1 MISQRERADEQTVIR
16 RKLLANG
23 YTPLANDDKR
33 NMLRNWPRIEVTP
46 ALIEEWSDKLRYQA
60 TGVRLD
66 GALTVIDIDID
77 IDDAEVIDDIVDR
90 LPEELWERLGVAPE
104 RRGKGAKLAWFVR
117 CEEPFQRYASMTF
130 ARPGEDPEGEG
141 IDLHRVEVFGPRAT
155 RQFGAFGAHTMGRGV
170 PLVEYRWTDRS
181 LLDVPL
187 DDLPTVTL
195 DEVDLVCRIANE
207 VLEARGWAR
216 HKRSKSGN
224 GSSGVVYDVTD
235 EMKFETRDHGTLTL
249 AELEELAQGETGIR
263 LSASWLEGPAARNTT
278 RCIAG
283 TDHSGRLQ
291 IYETAAGDLHKAA
304 REEPRVAG
312 STARDQL
319 SRYSG
324 GTLFSSGGG
333 QGTPRSGGGDPV
345 DLEDGED
352 TTDLRAQMQNV
363 VDYLLREYAFCPSED
378 KPVYPISGGPPMSM
392 TNFRESFNS
401 AQIETVGPKGGV
413 KKVHPVDFWRTD
425 PDRVQIIGE
434 RFDPSTEDRL
444 LLVREEGE
452 EEQWALNLY
461 RPVKHARGIP
471 DAVALAVWHDFLEHL
486 FPHADEREWFRMWLA
501 AKLQK
506 PWQPNCA
513 VLMFT
518 ETQGTGRGTL
528 FDMLR
533 GVIGSRHCSTVTSLQ
548 LLGDGGQSQYT
559 KWLEGAVLCF
569 CEELMSGEE
578 LGLNQGW
585 KRKQA
590 YERLKVL
597 FEPRAREVEII
608 QKGKNNYM
616 AYVFA
621 SFLLA
626 SNNPNAL
633 PIPKTD
639 RRLAV
644 LRNTTVKLERTE
656 IGRRIDAMRMG
667 DNKGFTA
674 VFLQAIWSDLMS
686 IAVDWQAVF
695 NAPEWLEGR
704 AEMIAANETEI
715 NHLVQD
721 VMAQVPGDYITKAD
735 LKKRLAVTAEAAG
748 LAGTSHWWRDARQI
762 LGSANDTG
770 WRILPGGR
778 QYLQPKAQGQ
788 KQDVVYFRVDGAG
801 EQAFRDTALADRP
814 ELLRRGNDLNDK
826 ITRAGEALLD
836 GRFAV
841 IDGMQKDD

>member
-1 MISQRERADEQTVIR
+1 MTSQKERVEGQTDIR
-16 RKLLANG
+16 RKLLKNG

-33 NMLRNWPRIEVTP
+33 CVLKYWPQLEVTP

-66 GALTVIDIDID
+66 GALTVIDVD
-77 IDDAEVIDDIVDR
+77 IDDAGIIDDIIEQ

-117 CEEPFQRYASMTF
+117 CEEDFQRYASMAF
-130 ARPGEDPEGEG
+130 ARPDEDPEGEG
-141 IDLHRVEVFGPRAT
+141 VDLHRVEAFGPRAV
-155 RQFGAFGAHTMGRGV
+155 RQFGAFGAHTMGRDG
-170 PLVEYRWTDRS
+170 PTVEYLWMDRD
-181 LLDVPL
+181 LTDVPV
-187 DDLPTVTL
+187 DELPTLTL
-195 DEVDLVCRIANE
+195 DEVDLICRIANE
-207 VLEARGWAR
+207 VLEDRGWVR
-216 HKRSKSGN
+216 HLRSKSGK
-224 GSSGVVYDVTD
+224 GSSGVVYDLTDDMEFVT
-235 EMKFETRDHGTLTL
+235 KDHGTVSL

-283 TDHSGRLQ
+283 TDHSGHLQ
-291 IYETAAGDLHKAA
+291 IFETASGDLHKQTKDK
-304 REEPRVAG
+304 PRMSSEVDKDLLSKHEGG
-312 STARDQL
+312 S
-319 SRYSG
+319 
-324 GTLFSSGGG
+324 LFS
-333 QGTPRSGGGDPV
+333 GTGGDTQPLAGDTAEQNSERDIV
-345 DLEDGED
+345 DPHARVRD
-352 TTDLRAQMQNV
+352 V
-363 VDYLLREYAFCPSED
+363 VEMLLQEYAFCPSED
-378 KPVYPISGGPPMSM
+378 KSVFPRDGGAPRSL
-392 TNFRESFNS
+392 TNFRAEFIGE
-401 AQIETVGPKGGV
+401 QVETIGPRGGV
-413 KKVHPVDFWRTD
+413 KKIHPVDVWLRHKDRITIEGEQFNPRTA
-425 PDRVQIIGE
+425 
-434 RFDPSTEDRL
+434 DRL
-444 LLVREEGE
+444 LTVEGE
-452 EEQWALNLY
+452 EGKTELVLNLY
-461 RPVKHARGIP
+461 RPVKHARGTP
-471 DAVALAVWHDFLEHL
+471 AAAALAVWHGFLEHL
-486 FPHADEREWFRMWLA
+486 FPHAEEREWFRMWLA
-501 AKLQK
+501 AKLQR

-528 FDMLR
+528 FDILR

-548 LLGDGGQSQYT
+548 LVGDGGQSQYT
-559 KWLEGAVLCF
+559 KWLEGAILCF

-590 YERLKVL
+590 YERLKTL
-597 FEPRAREVEII
+597 FEPRARQVEIV

-616 AYVFA
+616 GAVHA

-644 LRNTTVKLERTE
+644 LRNTLIKLERTE
-656 IGRRIDAMRMG
+656 IGRRVDEMRRGDA
-667 DNKGFTA
+667 DAFKA
-674 VFLQAIWSDLMS
+674 VFLQAVWSDLMS
-686 IAVDWQAVF
+686 VEVDWQAVF

-704 AEMIAANETEI
+704 AEMITANETEI
-715 NHLVQD
+715 DHLVQD

-748 LAGTSHWWRDARQI
+748 LAGTSNWWRDARQI
-762 LGSANDTG
+762 LGSANDSG

-826 ITRAGEALLD
+826 ITRAGEALRD
-836 GRFAV
+836 GRFGV